1 MYLFMSIFV
10 SNLCVYYFPLKEK
23 KGNSV
28 IIWLT
33 KKKKRLSSPEQKIQY
48 YKECLTCCC
57 LQLKSA
63 GFNTTSRHLFTIFS
77 FVFHR
82 KSFFFFFYFAIK
94 IIIFRETRTTSLP
107 DGFNFD
113 GISSKALH
121 WSTVTQDP
129 AVSPDLCLAFSS
141 LTLCFSK
148 F

>member
-1 MYLFMSIFV
+1 MCILFPF
-10 SNLCVYYFPLKEK
+10 KRK
-23 KGNSV
+23 KRKFCHH
-28 IIWLT
+28 LT
-33 KKKKRLSSPEQKIQY
+33 YKKKKKRLSSPEQKIQY